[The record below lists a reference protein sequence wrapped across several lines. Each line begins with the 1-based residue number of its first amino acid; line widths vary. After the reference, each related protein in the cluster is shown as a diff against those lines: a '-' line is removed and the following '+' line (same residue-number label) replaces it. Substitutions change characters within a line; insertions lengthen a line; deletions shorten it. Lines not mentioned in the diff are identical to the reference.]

1 MSAEWMLAMV
11 VKAMVVA
18 QAQSAPPP
26 DSATQEAVLGRAP
39 LIRKGNQSISLNISP
54 DVEGAIGDTIFA
66 GGGYGYF
73 LLDGLELRGT
83 FAYAVM
89 EDVAPPR
96 SDYKMREI
104 DAVAEYNFDLGGMV
118 VPYAGLEIGLRR
130 SEFGALDESGFIY
143 GPRAGLKYFLAPNA
157 ALEFAITYRLSSNEV
172 FINDF
177 KPEDHDI
184 TSAIG
189 LRIHF

>member
-1 MSAEWMLAMV
+1 MITACMLALTM
-11 VKAMVVA
+11 AA
-18 QAQSAPPP
+18 TQAQPDPAPKPGNVQ
-26 DSATQEAVLGRAP
+26 DSPRVLTP
-39 LIRKGNQSISLNISP
+39 LIREGHQSISLNISP
-54 DVEGAIGDTIFA
+54 DIEGAIGDTIFA
-66 GGGYGYF
+66 SGGYGYF

-83 FAYAVM
+83 FGYAVM

-104 DAVAEYNFDLGGMV
+104 DVVAEYSFDLGGMV
-118 VPYAGLEIGLRR
+118 VPYAGLEIGVRR

-157 ALEFAITYRLSSNEV
+157 ALEFAITYKLGSNDV

-177 KPEDHDI
+177 KAEDHDI

-189 LRIHF
+189 LRVHF